1 MIILVFDTET
11 TGLLHTNPYI
21 VSICYKIYE
30 LNENNEI
37 FLIYSDYY
45 LVKIPKNYEIPI
57 EAVSIHKITSEN
69 SLKNGLEIEEM
80 INRLYMI
87 IKKWNIEYIVAHNIQ
102 FDMKVL
108 FLQLERVKNEKSEFL
123 KNNLEKKKLY
133 CTCVNGKNITKIIRN
148 ERKDYKLPKL
158 VELYKYYFEE
168 KFVEHNAESDTLAC
182 ARCFFKMKYNIDI
195 L

>member
-123 KNNLEKKKLY
+123 KNNLEKKNY
-133 CTCVNGKNITKIIRN
+133 IVH
-148 ERKDYKLPKL
+148 
-158 VELYKYYFEE
+158 V
-168 KFVEHNAESDTLAC
+168 
-182 ARCFFKMKYNIDI
+182 
-195 L
+195 